1 LLLVNPPWL
10 LLMPWKLLMRTG
22 LESRL
27 LALPEVVVIV
37 KFCLVGALWI
47 VALVRQELLV
57 R

>member
-1 LLLVNPPWL
+1 
-10 LLMPWKLLMRTG
+10 MRTG